1 MITDLGPAFGADT
14 RDKKSNKV
22 PPTRSFKL
30 ASLRKINADIKID
43 MQYLDLKIPF
53 LEPLKPVCANFR
65 LNNALI
71 TLKK

>member
-1 MITDLGPAFGADT
+1 MITDLGLAFGADT

-22 PPTRSFKL
+22 PPTRSFNL

-53 LEPLKPVCANFR
+53 FRAAKACAR
-65 LNNALI
+65 QL
-71 TLKK
+71 